1 MHTLFD
7 FITHIKIIEY
17 LIALSFI
24 AVFIIF
30 LEVLK
35 PHPFRG
41 LIKNGKDD
49 LDFVKE
55 AGMKNFIR
63 SAGKIMAAPFI
74 GLAYVIALPIAFV
87 VALSMLALEGLA
99 GAFGKSAS
107 FGWRPVEAY
116 LGGKKQKKNK
126 NKGADDGKGEKDE

>member
-7 FITHIKIIEY
+7 FITHIKIVEY

-41 LIKNGKDD
+41 LIENGKDD
-49 LDFVKE
+49 LNFVKE
-55 AGMKNFIR
+55 EGMKNLVR
-63 SAGKIMAAPFI
+63 SIGKIISAPFI
-74 GLAYVIALPIAFV
+74 GLAYVIALPIGFV
-87 VALSMLALEGLA
+87 VALSTAALEGLA

-107 FGWRPVEAY
+107 FGWRPAEAY
-116 LGGKKQKKNK
+116 LGGKKKEK
-126 NKGADDGKGEKDE
+126 NKGADDEEGKKDE

>member
-24 AVFIIF
+24 AGFIIF

-41 LIKNGKDD
+41 LIENGKDD
-49 LDFVKE
+49 LDFVRE
-55 AGMKNFIR
+55 GGMKNFMR
-63 SAGKIMAAPFI
+63 SIGKMISAPFI
-74 GLAYVIALPIAFV
+74 GLAYVVALPVAFV
-87 VALSMLALEGLA
+87 VALFSTALGGLA

-107 FGWRPVEAY
+107 FGWRPAEAY
-116 LGGKKQKKNK
+116 LGGKKKEK
-126 NKGADDGKGEKDE
+126 NKGAEDAEGKKDE

>member
-41 LIKNGKDD
+41 LIENGKDD
-49 LDFVKE
+49 LNFIKE
-55 AGMKNFIR
+55 EGMKNLMR
-63 SAGKIMAAPFI
+63 SVGKIISAPFI
-74 GLAYVIALPIAFV
+74 GLAYVIALPIGFV
-87 VALSMLALEGLA
+87 VALSTAALEGLA

-107 FGWRPVEAY
+107 FGWRPAEAY
-116 LGGKKQKKNK
+116 LGGKKKEK
-126 NKGADDGKGEKDE
+126 NKGADDEEGKKDE

>member
-24 AVFIIF
+24 AGFIIF

-41 LIKNGKDD
+41 LIENGKDD
-49 LDFVKE
+49 LNFIKE
-55 AGMKNFIR
+55 EGMKNLVR
-63 SAGKIMAAPFI
+63 SVGKIISAPFI
-74 GLAYVIALPIAFV
+74 GLAYVIALPIGFV
-87 VALSMLALEGLA
+87 VALSTAALEGLA

-107 FGWRPVEAY
+107 FGWRPAEAY
-116 LGGKKQKKNK
+116 LGGKKKEK
-126 NKGADDGKGEKDE
+126 NKGADDEEGKKDE

>member
-41 LIKNGKDD
+41 LIENGKDD
-49 LDFVKE
+49 LNFIKE
-55 AGMKNFIR
+55 EGMKNLVR
-63 SAGKIMAAPFI
+63 SVGKIISAPFI
-74 GLAYVIALPIAFV
+74 GLAYVIALPIGFV
-87 VALSMLALEGLA
+87 VALSTAALEGLA

-107 FGWRPVEAY
+107 FGWRPAEAY
-116 LGGKKQKKNK
+116 LGGKKKEK
-126 NKGADDGKGEKDE
+126 NKGTDDEEGKKDE